1 MPRYL
6 QSLDGHAVAEA
17 FNRFGDD
24 YNFWM
29 RHQSTHQ
36 TFAGLAKLISGKSL
50 VLDVGCGEGLLALA
64 LSRVARRVVGVDLSP
79 VMISQARLQMVQT
92 ARANVDF
99 VVGDIQAL
107 GFAYDSFD
115 LIVSNFALHHTDQ
128 QMTLPALVQL
138 LRPGGWL
145 YLQESVCPVS
155 GRWKRHFWFRW
166 HGLRASWEIANC
178 QSIQTTWRV
187 ARFLQ
192 SQAWIQHKIEDHL
205 WTPTLAQSLYPSL
218 LPGCTVRFRSVPPS
232 VAVLWQRPFATTPA
246 ISVVRSRAR
255 QRDTQLP
262 DPAKNFTPIQVLRR
276 YPRPAPDGYVPFP
289 RTALDGSVV
298 TRFEEQ
304 VLLHEHK
311 IALRTA
317 NKALTYGALNVAA
330 NQLARRVLAFSESA
344 SAIVAIL
351 MDQDDDPVI
360 PAILGVLKAGK
371 AYAVIDPADSPEKQE
386 RYLALTGAVIAITTA
401 RRVEKLA
408 WLAHSPHYLLVAE
421 EVDGDSI
428 SDNLGLAL
436 GPDNLAALFFTSG
449 STGEPKYIA
458 RNHLQFLHSTW
469 LNTNTYYVT
478 MEDRQSLLYF
488 PGFTASVPNIYDTL
502 LNGAT
507 LCTLNPHHIP
517 LCDLVEWLHR
527 ERITLFNPPIGLL
540 RGLMDAVPPNT
551 QWPYLR
557 LITLAGQPISGK
569 DIHDFQSRFGADTVL
584 LHVLA
589 MTEAGA
595 ITQGYIDHN
604 TFAGDTAVPVGYP
617 VADKE
622 IVILGNDDMPLMV
635 GEVGQIAVTSAYLS
649 LGYWGDEVQTRQR
662 YKQLSGDLGSRT
674 FLTGD
679 RGCLRPD
686 GCLEYCGRNDF
697 IVKVRGYRVDL
708 AAVEAAL
715 NSHPEL
721 KSSAVVVRRRKDDE
735 QSLIAY
741 LVLASGTEIR
751 IPELRTF
758 LTKTLAHYMIPERFI
773 RVVEMPL
780 TANGKIDRRR
790 LPHPTPIR
798 PDMNTPFLASRNDLE
813 QQVADIWA
821 ELLELDEVGIYDN
834 FFELGGDSITA
845 LRVLLRIEERFG
857 VTVPTVFFHNPT
869 VAHLARLISPEANI
883 RPVKIDF
890 RTQPSS
896 KPILKSN
903 PWQFRLRNLLVQTG
917 PIIRGRSLLP
927 YGIGVRL
934 QRTWIQQCIIH
945 NMVFREQS
953 LIFRRCLTDAGMVD
967 VQDRYLMIN
976 LMANTWVSWRAQVL
990 LQSPS
995 ACTRWIALKGA
1006 EQLQDS
1012 VNRGNGLIIVFVHQ
1026 KFSTAVTKRLLLNHG
1041 IAETYAVTGA
1051 KIGSEISSQE
1061 VRRAQSAHHAIDLL
1075 RRGGGVFIAGEGRE
1089 STKPVQIPFYG
1100 RQLPIPRGF
1109 AELALHSKA
1118 TIAAVFSDMSIDG
1131 RITLE
1136 FTLLPTPTTQIEAE
1150 DLVRHYGMML
1160 VERWPKL
1167 LPTTVWGRQQYIQSL
1182 PATIANI
1189 G

>member
-6 QSLDGHAVAEA
+6 QSLDGHAVAET
-17 FNRFGDD
+17 R
-24 YNFWM
+24 
-29 RHQSTHQ
+29 
-36 TFAGLAKLISGKSL
+36 
-50 VLDVGCGEGLLALA
+50 
-64 LSRVARRVVGVDLSP
+64 
-79 VMISQARLQMVQT
+79 
-92 ARANVDF
+92 
-99 VVGDIQAL
+99 
-107 GFAYDSFD
+107 
-115 LIVSNFALHHTDQ
+115 
-128 QMTLPALVQL
+128 
-138 LRPGGWL
+138 
-145 YLQESVCPVS
+145 
-155 GRWKRHFWFRW
+155 
-166 HGLRASWEIANC
+166 
-178 QSIQTTWRV
+178 
-187 ARFLQ
+187 
-192 SQAWIQHKIEDHL
+192 
-205 WTPTLAQSLYPSL
+205 
-218 LPGCTVRFRSVPPS
+218 LPGPS
-232 VAVLWQRPFATTPA
+232 E
-246 ISVVRSRAR
+246 
-255 QRDTQLP
+255 
-262 DPAKNFTPIQVLRR
+262 NFTPIQVLRH

-351 MDQDDDPVI
+351 MDQDDDSVI

-371 AYAVIDPADSPEKQE
+371 AYTVIDPADSSEKQE
-386 RYLALTGAVIAITTA
+386 RYLALTGTVIAITTA
-401 RRVEKLA
+401 RRVKKLA
-408 WLAHSPHYLLVAE
+408 RLAHSPCHLLVAE
-421 EVDGDSI
+421 EVDGDST
-428 SDNLGLAL
+428 SDNLGLAHR
-436 GPDNLAALFFTSG
+436 PDNLAALFFTSG

-478 MEDRQSLLYF
+478 TKDRQSLLYF

-507 LCTLNPHHIP
+507 LCTLNPRHIP

-540 RGLMDAVPPNT
+540 RGLMDVVPPNT

-569 DIHDFQSRFGADTVL
+569 DIRDFQSRFGADTVL

-604 TFAGDTAVPVGYP
+604 TFTGDTAVPVGYP

-622 IVILGNDDMPLMV
+622 IVILGDDDMPLMV
-635 GEVGQIAVTSAYLS
+635 GEVGQIAVTSAYIS

-662 YKQLSGDLGSRT
+662 YRQLSGDLSRRT

-798 PDMNTPFLASRNDLE
+798 PNMNTPFLSPRNDLE
-813 QQVADIWA
+813 QQFADIWA
-821 ELLELDEVGIYDN
+821 ELLELDEVGIDDN

-845 LRVLLRIEERFG
+845 LRMLLRIEERIGHVDATAFFYRPTIASMVGNVISAAEQNMGQPPRFG
-857 VTVPTVFFHNPT
+857 VDSMMSTQKRRAWRVE
-869 VAHLARLISPEANI
+869 AGQRLGTFMAQG
-883 RPVKIDF
+883 PV
-890 RTQPSS
+890 
-896 KPILKSN
+896 
-903 PWQFRLRNLLVQTG
+903 WGEHVM
-917 PIIRGRSLLP
+917 P
-927 YGIGVRL
+927 YGIGIRL
-934 QRTWIQQCIIH
+934 QRALVTQPWLQQRLYARQLEMVHKWRTELGVPYNKRVFTVNLLANTWLEWRNPALIKLGVLDRWVTMSGEGWRLFEQPDLSCGIVIALPHAGRTITLLQH
-945 NMVFREQS
+945 VFQLRGWETAKV
-953 LIFRRCLTDAGMVD
+953 IDD
-967 VQDRYLMIN
+967 LMIN
-976 LMANTWVSWRAQVL
+976 TSTSLQRTQSRTAQLWHAQQVL
-990 LQSPS
+990 
-995 ACTRWIALKGA
+995 R
-1006 EQLQDS
+1006 
-1012 VNRGNGLIIVFVHQ
+1012 RNGV
-1026 KFSTAVTKRLLLNHG
+1026 A
-1041 IAETYAVTGA
+1041 
-1051 KIGSEISSQE
+1051 
-1061 VRRAQSAHHAIDLL
+1061 
-1075 RRGGGVFIAGEGRE
+1075 FIAADGLQGKQSVDVSFWGWRR
-1089 STKPVQIPFYG
+1089 PFQIG
-1100 RQLPIPRGF
+1100 A
-1109 AELALHSKA
+1109 AELAVETHALFIPAFDTINDIGHVQVEITPQLTAQAGSKDDKIIELTEKYGA
-1118 TIAAVFSDMSIDG
+1118 LYAA
-1131 RITLE
+1131 
-1136 FTLLPTPTTQIEAE
+1136 
-1150 DLVRHYGMML
+1150 
-1160 VERWPKL
+1160 RWPQFYDSMRWHHL
-1167 LPTTVWGRQQYIQSL
+1167 AYNFNLPVV
-1182 PATIANI
+1182 
-1189 G
+1189 